1 LRPRIDHARDA
12 LARARQ
18 HYAEASATPMQG
30 PAIRVHHLHGNS
42 RLPSGEVPLPSFV
55 PAGEERDRWLAHAA
69 GEMGAAEA
77 ELNRLLELE
86 RELASISRAL
96 AELHRNIRSWLA
108 EAAKL
113 PRNLVQAGP
122 SKMEV
127 PAGDLPTVVEALR
140 SELAAIQE
148 QLAAVAA
155 APYPASDAKCAAAGL
170 VDRLAAAGAPDCA
183 RAVGTGG
190 EPALGRVTYPVVGT
204 APLFI
209 ENVAG
214 LCVWALRDLIVD
226 KINQAIDAAAGG
238 DAGALDQATRDRETL
253 RLKAESLRIE
263 RVEAAAIEQAEAAGQ
278 TISHRVNVDPRA
290 YLGLSDETAPQ

>member
-1 LRPRIDHARDA
+1 MSDWSLNPNLPTRAAASPRRSTVPAAPPPTPAPALPAAPSTAARIETLNNTGRPPAEWLPSRGRSRWIALDERARSLNAQHEGLRPRIDHAREA

-18 HYAEASATPMQG
+18 HYAEVLATPTQG
-30 PAIRVHHLHGNS
+30 PALRVHHLHGNS

-183 RAVGTGG
+183 RAV
-190 EPALGRVTYPVVGT
+190 
-204 APLFI
+204 
-209 ENVAG
+209 
-214 LCVWALRDLIVD
+214 
-226 KINQAIDAAAGG
+226 
-238 DAGALDQATRDRETL
+238 
-253 RLKAESLRIE
+253 
-263 RVEAAAIEQAEAAGQ
+263 
-278 TISHRVNVDPRA
+278 
-290 YLGLSDETAPQ
+290 